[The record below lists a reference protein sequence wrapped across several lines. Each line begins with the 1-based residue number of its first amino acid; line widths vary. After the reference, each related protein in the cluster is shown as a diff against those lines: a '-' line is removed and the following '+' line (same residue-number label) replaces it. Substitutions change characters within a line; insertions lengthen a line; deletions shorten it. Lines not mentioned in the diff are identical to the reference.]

1 MVNGKKEQIIRT
13 ARELFYRNGIV
24 NTSMDQIAE
33 AVPVSKMTIYKY
45 FGSKDGL
52 IEQVITAI
60 NEGTHAD
67 FVSMMEQSDDAID
80 LMHHLLRYQ
89 NMNDYSAEFINDLVS
104 VYPELTRQM
113 IEYNE
118 QHNMPLFEE
127 MVFRGQQNGQIRKDI
142 SPHLLV
148 LYLSSMK
155 EFMAKPGRL
164 EPFTNMN
171 VLADQFISLLI
182 HGISNTPSSRP
193 PIESDS

>member
-60 NEGTHAD
+60 IEGNHAD
-67 FVSMMEQSDDAID
+67 FVSMMEQSSDAID
-80 LMHHLLRYQ
+80 LMHRLLRYQ

-182 HGISNTPSSRP
+182 HGISNTPSPSP
-193 PIESDS
+193 PIEADS

>member
-1 MVNGKKEQIIRT
+1 VANGKKEQIIRT
-13 ARELFYRNGIV
+13 ARRLFYEYGISS
-24 NTSMDQIAE
+24 TSMDQIAE

-52 IEQVITAI
+52 IEQVITTI
-60 NEGTHAD
+60 NEETHAD
-67 FVSMMEQSDDAID
+67 FAKMMEQSNDAIEM
-80 LMHHLLRYQ
+80 MHRLLLYQ
-89 NMNDYSAEFINDLVS
+89 RMNDYSAEFINDLVT
-104 VYPELTRQM
+104 VYPEYTRQM

-118 QHNMPLFEE
+118 QKNMPLFEE
-127 MVFRGQQNGQIRKDI
+127 IVFRGQQNGQIRKDI

-164 EPFTNMN
+164 EPFTNLN

-182 HGISNTPSSRP
+182 HGISNTPSVTEP
-193 PIESDS
+193 PQD

>member
-1 MVNGKKEQIIRT
+1 MTNGKKEQIIRT
-13 ARELFYRNGIV
+13 ARRLFYEQGIV
-24 NTSMDQIAE
+24 STSMDQIAE

-52 IEQVITAI
+52 IEQVVMAI
-60 NEGTHAD
+60 NEETHAD
-67 FVSMMEQSDDAID
+67 FAQMMEQSNDAIE
-80 LMHHLLRYQ
+80 LMHYLLRYQ
-89 NMNDYSAEFINDLVS
+89 KMNDYSAEFINDLVN
-104 VYPELTRQM
+104 VYPEYTQQM

-118 QHNMPLFEE
+118 QKNMPLFEE

-182 HGISNTPSSRP
+182 HGISNTPFTTEP
-193 PIESDS
+193 PKEIG

>member
-1 MVNGKKEQIIRT
+1 MVNGKKQQIIRT
-13 ARELFYRNGIV
+13 ARKLFFEQGIV
-24 NTSMDQIAE
+24 STSMDQIAE
-33 AVPVSKMTIYKY
+33 EVPVSKMTIYKY

-52 IEQVITAI
+52 IEQVITMI
-60 NEGTHAD
+60 NEETHAD
-67 FVSMMEQSDDAID
+67 FTQMMEKSNDAIEM
-80 LMHHLLRYQ
+80 LHHMLLYQ
-89 NMNDYSAEFINDLVS
+89 RMSDYSAEFINDLVS
-104 VYPELTRQM
+104 VYPEYTRQM

-118 QHNMPLFEE
+118 QKNMPLFEE
-127 MVFRGQQNGQIRKDI
+127 MVFRGQQNGHIRKDI

-182 HGISNTPSSRP
+182 HGISNTPVMTEP
-193 PIESDS
+193 PHE